1 MTEKTGTGRRHTKR
15 MARNVVIMAVTV
27 FGAFAMSALPAAAV
41 EPPAKGK
48 SAIIDRIR
56 DSGTMRV
63 GINVALP
70 WLGQNPQTR
79 EFFGPAME
87 LTDRIAKSLGVKV
100 QLSTAASDV
109 IIAGLQANQYDLAM
123 APLFATPRRMEVVN
137 FVNWT
142 SAGQCYVV
150 LKDNNALN
158 SLADLD
164 NPAITIGTWTGSG
177 SEQAVKAKYAK
188 AKYNSVVMPVGGS
201 NRFEEVIAKR
211 IDAATFDSARA
222 NLVAHQFPQVKIL
235 PGGVE
240 SCLKSPDVPT
250 PIGMAFVKG
259 DPVLQAYLQAI
270 VDEAKPAID
279 ASLAKYSSL
288 EYMLPKN

>member
-1 MTEKTGTGRRHTKR
+1 MTEMKLETGQTKR
-15 MARNVVIMAVTV
+15 RAWHYVIVAMAAVGVYAT
-27 FGAFAMSALPAAAV
+27 SAAPAAAI
-41 EPPAKGK
+41 EPPPKGK
-48 SAIIDRIR
+48 SPIIDRIR

-150 LKDNNALN
+150 LKDNSALN
-158 SLADLD
+158 SLSDLD

-177 SEQAVKAKYAK
+177 SEQAVKAKYTK

-240 SCLKSPDVPT
+240 GCLKNPDVPT
-250 PIGMAFVKG
+250 PIGLAFIKG
-259 DPVLQAYLQAI
+259 DAALQAYLQAL
-270 VDEAKPAID
+270 VDEAKPAIE

>member
-1 MTEKTGTGRRHTKR
+1 MTEVKLGKGHTKR
-15 MARNVVIMAVTV
+15 MACRFVIAAMAAV
-27 FGAFAMSALPAAAV
+27 GAYAIATAPATAV

-48 SAIIDRIR
+48 SPIIDRIR

-100 QLSTAASDV
+100 QLNTAASDV
-109 IIAGLQANQYDLAM
+109 IIAGLQANQYDLAL

-150 LKDNNALN
+150 LKDNTALN
-158 SLADLD
+158 SLTDLD
-164 NPAITIGTWTGSG
+164 NPTISIGTWTGSG
-177 SEQAVKAKYAK
+177 SEQAVKAKYTK
-188 AKYNSVVMPVGGS
+188 AKYNSIVMPVGGS

-240 SCLKSPDVPT
+240 GCLKNPDVPT

-259 DPVLQAYLQAI
+259 DPVLQAYMQAL
-270 VDEAKPAID
+270 VDEAKPAIE